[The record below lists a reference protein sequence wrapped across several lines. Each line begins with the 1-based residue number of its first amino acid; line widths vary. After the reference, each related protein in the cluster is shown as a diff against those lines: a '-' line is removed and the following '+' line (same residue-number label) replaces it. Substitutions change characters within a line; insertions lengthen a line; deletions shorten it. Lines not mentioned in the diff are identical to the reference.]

1 TIIPPS
7 IGLIIY
13 GAITQ
18 TSISSLFMGALIPG
32 LLLIVILSVIIF
44 VIYLKEVDRTSD
56 NDQAFSTV
64 REYSN
69 KNYIVSIIT
78 ALAIMVS
85 IFGGIYLGVF
95 TPTEAGGVGAFIT
108 LIAAIILG
116 KANREFISESIKGTL
131 RISTMVLMIM
141 VGATIFSRFVILSQV
156 PQRLIEILSPLM
168 DSPVLIIG
176 VLVVI
181 FFIAFMFLEG
191 AAA

>member
-1 TIIPPS
+1 GSASAMSAALGQLGVPELQKRGYNDRFAASIAAVGGSLATIIPPS

-116 KANREFISESIKGTL
+116 KANREFISE
-131 RISTMVLMIM
+131 
-141 VGATIFSRFVILSQV
+141 
-156 PQRLIEILSPLM
+156 
-168 DSPVLIIG
+168 
-176 VLVVI
+176 
-181 FFIAFMFLEG
+181 
-191 AAA
+191 